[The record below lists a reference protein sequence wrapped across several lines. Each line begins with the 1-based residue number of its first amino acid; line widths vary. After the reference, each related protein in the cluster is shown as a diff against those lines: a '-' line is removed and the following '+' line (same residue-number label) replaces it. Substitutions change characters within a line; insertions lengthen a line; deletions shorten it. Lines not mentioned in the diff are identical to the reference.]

1 MEIEPKTPV
10 ITLFDLDGV
19 LIQPGGYRAAV
30 KATINY
36 FARKLGLG
44 DQTPKEED
52 LAFFE
57 ANGVTSEWDMVPIC
71 SAILIDLAIN
81 AAGLEFPD
89 VSFEEL
95 STFIREK
102 GIKIQADYR
111 AEIER
116 LTPYLKKPGVPA
128 AESLLE
134 AVREGNV
141 FQTGG
146 HGRYLTELLGD
157 TRHVAGSETLR
168 VFQNFILGNEGF
180 VRAYGHPAEF
190 KCDSYLTKYDSSLL
204 THENQERLQTLIAE
218 GAIQAGVI
226 TARPSLAP
234 AGMQDAGNDYSPE
247 AELAMSLTGL
257 SGIPVVGFG
266 TIQFLGGKLR
276 VLPDS
281 LIKPSPV
288 QALAGIAAACGEG
301 MGKALDWAAAMVY
314 EDGNCQAEQIIPVRF
329 TLHIFE
335 DSAIGIKACQ
345 GAADILRRHGIE
357 ATVKAWGIAR
367 NLDKIKALEAAGA
380 RIYPDVN
387 EAIAE
392 AFPEP

>member
-1 MEIEPKTPV
+1 
-10 ITLFDLDGV
+10 
-19 LIQPGGYRAAV
+19 
-30 KATINY
+30 
-36 FARKLGLG
+36 
-44 DQTPKEED
+44 
-52 LAFFE
+52 
-57 ANGVTSEWDMVPIC
+57 
-71 SAILIDLAIN
+71 
-81 AAGLEFPD
+81 
-89 VSFEEL
+89 
-95 STFIREK
+95 
-102 GIKIQADYR
+102 
-111 AEIER
+111 
-116 LTPYLKKPGVPA
+116 
-128 AESLLE
+128 
-134 AVREGNV
+134 
-141 FQTGG
+141 
-146 HGRYLTELLGD
+146 
-157 TRHVAGSETLR
+157 
-168 VFQNFILGNEGF
+168 
-180 VRAYGHPAEF
+180 
-190 KCDSYLTKYDSSLL
+190 
-204 THENQERLQTLIAE
+204 
-218 GAIQAGVI
+218 
-226 TARPSLAP
+226 
-234 AGMQDAGNDYSPE
+234 MQDAGNDYSPE